1 MEIPATSTPLLAAPP
16 LSIDHSGT
24 PVPAYVPL
32 TTNQTLLSV
41 PGEDRPFP
49 RELADDSSVL
59 SGDNAL
65 DHWLRYLIGTRT
77 RSDNRASVMDLCAD
91 RTGRMTGGAF
101 AAGIRGF
108 QEFGWLLERDAARGS
123 TRATKFGSCSPWMMD
138 GLLRTTNSQQ
148 KLNRLLLRP
157 GRIATDATCLLAE
170 R

>member
-1 MEIPATSTPLLAAPP
+1 M
-16 LSIDHSGT
+16 
-24 PVPAYVPL
+24 PAYVPL

-77 RSDNRASVMDLCAD
+77 RSDNRAWVMDLCAD

-123 TRATKFGSCSPWMMD
+123 KDIVLRALFFNKEINAGHEV
-138 GLLRTTNSQQ
+138 
-148 KLNRLLLRP
+148 RLLFTVDD
-157 GRIATDATCLLAE
+157 GRSAAYNEQSAE
-170 R
+170 VEPITAASGADCD